1 VVAAVHPYKLG
12 VIGCGRV
19 FRWPY
24 MSLIQQL
31 RTRGQL
37 DEIVACDSN
46 PAVSAQV
53 VGQPGVVK
61 FTTDHRE
68 VLDDPDVHI
77 VMVLTSM
84 PEHGPLAK
92 DALLAGKHVLVEKP
106 MAITLPEAAELVE
119 LAKTSAGHLVCAP
132 FVILSPTF
140 QSIWRH
146 VTAGDIGRPTLARGR
161 YGWAGPDWG
170 PWFYQAGGGP
180 LFDLGVYNVTA
191 LTALLGPV
199 QRVSAFTGKV
209 HEQRMVD
216 GRMIDVQTP
225 DNYQILL
232 DFGGSV
238 LATVTTGFSM
248 QQYRSPAVE
257 IYGTEGTVQMLGD
270 DWAPQGHEL
279 WQNSEGAWRL
289 YGSPNPSWPWTSG
302 LQHLVESV
310 AAGTKPLVAPEHA
323 YHVLEVML
331 GAIASG
337 EDGRHHEVTSTFPAV
352 SFDAG
357 ETGAGETGAGE
368 AAHRVHD
375 RTHASR

>member
-1 VVAAVHPYKLG
+1 VVAAEHPYKLG

-37 DEIVACDSN
+37 DEIVTCDAN
-46 PAVSAQV
+46 PDVREIVAD
-53 VGQPGVVK
+53 QPGVVS

-68 VLDDPDVHI
+68 VLDDPDVDI

-119 LAKTSAGHLVCAP
+119 LAKTSPGHLVCAP

-140 QSIWRH
+140 QAMWRH
-146 VTAGDIGRPTLARGR
+146 VMAGDIGRPTLARGR

-191 LTALLGPV
+191 LTGLLGPV
-199 QRVSAFTGKV
+199 RQVSAFTGKV
-209 HEQRMVD
+209 HDQRMVD
-216 GRMIDVQTP
+216 GRMIEVQTP

-238 LATVTTGFSM
+238 FATVTTGFSM

-279 WQNSEGAWRL
+279 WQNSEGAWKL
-289 YGSPNPSWPWTSG
+289 YGSPNPGWPWTSG

-310 AAGTKPLVAPEHA
+310 TAGTKPLVAPEHA

-331 GAIASG
+331 AAIASG
-337 EDGRHHEVTSTFPAV
+337 EDGKHHEVSSTFPAL
-352 SFDAG
+352 SFDDG
-357 ETGAGETGAGE
+357 EVRQE

-375 RTHASR
+375 RTHAGR